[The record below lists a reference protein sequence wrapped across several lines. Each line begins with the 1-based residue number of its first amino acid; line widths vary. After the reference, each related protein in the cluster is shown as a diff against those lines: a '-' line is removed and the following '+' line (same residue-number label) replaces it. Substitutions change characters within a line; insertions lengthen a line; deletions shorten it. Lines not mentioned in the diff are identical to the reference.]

1 MKKIISVILVLCFAL
16 TLASCGKSENPS
28 PAPDETGT
36 QAAADF
42 VKPEEY
48 SSVLLVSIDS
58 QFKLYLDEDGKV
70 LAIEAVNEDAEA
82 IKDNI
87 SFENE
92 SYETVVKNI
101 VTEANKKGFVDEDA
115 TVSLEIVESK
125 ETNEAKS
132 EILSKAENEA
142 KLTANEL
149 KIDLKVNVAEIKTEN
164 EANTSAGEEST
175 TSGKTETKPNETQ
188 QSAKPAHTH
197 SFSAATCTEPKKCSC
212 GAVDGKALGHN
223 YKDGVCTRCKAK
235 DPNYKPLT
243 SVLEKQ
249 GKWAM
254 QYLNGDEL
262 YVVTL
267 NISNSDTKS
276 VGVGIGDLF
285 TTLPE
290 EMQNNPNIKN
300 DCKTYNGKEY
310 FIGKGDGREIT
321 SVTENNGTVTL
332 TDSSGSKL
340 VLTRTGENTL
350 KCTSVTGDFGGA
362 VKMPVGSVFTF
373 AAE

>member
-1 MKKIISVILVLCFAL
+1 MKKIISVVLVLCFAL
-16 TLASCGKSENPS
+16 TLASCGKT
-28 PAPDETGT
+28 ETPPPEEKGT
-36 QAAADF
+36 EKLAASF
-42 VKPEEY
+42 IKPEEY
-48 SSVLLVSIDS
+48 SSVLLVNIDS
-58 QFKLYLDEDGKV
+58 QFKLYLDKDGTV
-70 LAIEAVNEDAEA
+70 LAVEAVNEDAET

-92 SYETVVKNI
+92 NYETVVKNI
-101 VTEANKKGFVDEDA
+101 VTEANKKGLVDEDA
-115 TVSLEIVESK
+115 TVSFEIVESN

-142 KLTANEL
+142 KLTADEL
-149 KIDLKVNVAEIKTEN
+149 KITIKVNVAEVEP
-164 EANTSAGEEST
+164 EPETSANEKDNASD
-175 TSGKTETKPNETQ
+175 KNETKPDATQ
-188 QSAKPAHTH
+188 QSTKPAHTH
-197 SFSAATCTEPKKCSC
+197 SYSAATCTEPKKCSC

-249 GKWAM
+249 GKWTM

-267 NISNSDTKS
+267 VISDSATKS
-276 VGVGIGDLF
+276 VGVGIGDLV

-290 EMQNNPNIKN
+290 DMQNDPRIKN

-310 FIGKGDGREIT
+310 YLGKGDGREIT

-350 KCTSVTGDFGGA
+350 KCTSVTGEFGGA

-373 AAE
+373 TAG